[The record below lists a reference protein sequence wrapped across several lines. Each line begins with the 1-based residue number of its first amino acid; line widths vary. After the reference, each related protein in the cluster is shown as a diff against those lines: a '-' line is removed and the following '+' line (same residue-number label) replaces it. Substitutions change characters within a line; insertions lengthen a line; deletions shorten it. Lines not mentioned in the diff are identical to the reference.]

1 MNPTLKELLI
11 FDLNPENCVIIGSG
25 ILQAL
30 KIRKSND
37 IDLVVT
43 GEKYQ
48 ELQKTGQFEVKINRN
63 NEILDNGLLEIGTDW
78 FFLGESYDFDKLKK
92 NSVIVSGQRY
102 ITLDFLYRVKESW
115 RKDGE
120 ARPKDLDDLN
130 LIDEYRKK
138 NSSSLDKGKGSP
150 LV

>member
-1 MNPTLKELLI
+1 MKELLI

-78 FFLGESYDFDKLKK
+78 FVLGESYDFDKLKK

>member
-1 MNPTLKELLI
+1 MKELLI

-63 NEILDNGLLEIGTDW
+63 HEILDNGLLEIGTDW
-78 FFLGESYDFDKLKK
+78 FVLGESYDFDKLKK
-92 NSVIVSGQRY
+92 NSVIVSGRRY

-130 LIDEYRKK
+130 LIDE
-138 NSSSLDKGKGSP
+138 
-150 LV
+150 

>member
-1 MNPTLKELLI
+1 MKELLV

-30 KIRKSND
+30 ELRKSND

-43 GEKYQ
+43 EEKYQ
-48 ELQKTGQFEVKINRN
+48 ELKKTGQFEVKIKRNR
-63 NEILDNGLLEIGTDW
+63 EILDNGFLEIGTDW
-78 FFLGESYDFDKLKK
+78 FVLAESYNFDKLKK

-102 ITLDFLYRVKESW
+102 ITLDFLYLVKESW
-115 RKDGE
+115 RKVGE

-138 NSSSLDKGKGSP
+138 NSSSLDKGKGSL

>member
-1 MNPTLKELLI
+1 MKELLI

-78 FFLGESYDFDKLKK
+78 FVLGESYDFDKLKK
-92 NSVIVSGQRY
+92 NLVIVSGQRY